1 MKYAVCLILWALLL
15 VSCGDSDLGD
25 DINGNN
31 LPVYSTVEDL
41 PPCTAANEGEQ
52 LFVKSEGIIRV
63 CADEKWFATMNRL
76 GGCTTEPLSDSSGV
90 KILCDGDSVGVV
102 LNGKN
107 GANGTNAVLPD
118 TSENGIVVLDSEKVA
133 TSLEGVSGYS
143 QKGPFINGSKVTVIE
158 LESGRSLNQTGNTFE
173 SKILTDDGQFK
184 LNARMMV
191 SQYVELHAE
200 GYYRNE
206 VTGGNSEAP
215 LTLYAI
221 TDVSKRDGGIVNI
234 NLLTHLEYHRVVYL
248 VTQKKM
254 KVFAAKKQAEREI
267 FALLHIDS
275 KDFFSSEDLN
285 IAGSSEGD
293 AALLAF
299 SVMFQGDRSV
309 SQLTELLTN
318 ISTDME
324 KDSTWDNTKVRDSIA
339 DWAESADA
347 TGKLDTIRA
356 NVEGWGLSKMV
367 PNFEKYVRSFW
378 TKEYNLPTCDKD
390 NINKLFA
397 AGVKRLEK
405 SDERYIC
412 VDSAKIGYI
421 WRRANDFEKDTYDWP
436 AGKDGEMK
444 NGTVNKT
451 ARYIYDS
458 RISAWRVPKD
468 YELLYGGCTDAVAA
482 DNSKNVV
489 YSRDVESVKY
499 GYDTTWAYTVRVCMN
514 HEWKDTSLLYID
526 TRTFGV
532 AEDATVRKGAYSDTV
547 YVYETATAA
556 WRYGTYIERDIG
568 LGCTQRLMDTI
579 AYNPSSSDWY
589 KCIKQGHAQ
598 WICDKAY
605 DPSCQEGV
613 WYDAEW
619 ATNGLKGCKNDDHGR
634 IPLEER
640 EGYRCIYEYV
650 WDDFDSGYGTAA
662 DTYDE
667 VCTEAKTGRMRPGLV
682 KTQSLFVCDN
692 YDWREASPIEERLNL
707 SCTQKNRGDIAE
719 DTLVCDSSKWRDANF
734 FDYPA
739 GHFLETDG
747 RYGSLHDSRDG
758 KDYKTIVIRNHEW
771 MAENLNFDDGSAYSG
786 PTCSEYEGPCE
797 KCYGNKPTNCEKG
810 GRYYTWAEAMNIDK
824 KWANDLASEA
834 GKIKA
839 VHQGICPDG
848 WHIPTKNDWFD
859 LFAYGVTPIQ
869 LMARN
874 IPAWRSYGDQITNE
888 SGFTAYPLG
897 TSNFVKWWSA
907 DEHVY
912 DQAVVAKIP
921 DMGCTYESKV
931 SRFPVRCVKDPPAGD

>member
-1 MKYAVCLILWALLL
+1 MIRLVDIGKLGLAFLAVFAAACSDTSVGDDADNRNGMDIVATAEELPPCTSENDGEPFFVKSEKIIRVCSDTKWYAIKDEESGEKKDSLDSEKGCFVSKETADSLW
-15 VSCGDSDLGD
+15 VSCGD
-25 DINGNN
+25 
-31 LPVYSTVEDL
+31 YS
-41 PPCTAANEGEQ
+41 
-52 LFVKSEGIIRV
+52 F
-63 CADEKWFATMNRL
+63 
-76 GGCTTEPLSDSSGV
+76 
-90 KILCDGDSVGVV
+90 SVPTS
-102 LNGKN
+102 
-107 GANGTNAVLPD
+107 GAN
-118 TSENGIVVLDSEKVA
+118 NGGSVVLDSEKVA

-347 TGKLDTIRA
+347 TSKLDTIRA

-390 NINKLFA
+390 NINKVFA
-397 AGVKRLEK
+397 ASVKRLEK

-412 VDSAKIGYI
+412 VDSAKIGFM
-421 WRRANDFEKDTYDWP
+421 WRRANDLEKDTFGWP

-458 RISAWRVPKD
+458 RISAWRAPKN
-468 YELLYGGCTDAVAA
+468 YELLYGGCTDAIAA

-489 YSRDVESVKY
+489 YSRD
-499 GYDTTWAYTVRVCMN
+499 AYTSRVCID

-526 TRTFGV
+526 TRNFGV

-547 YVYETATAA
+547 YVYEATSGS
-556 WRYGTYIERDIG
+556 WRYGSQVEKDIG
-568 LGCTQRLMDTI
+568 LGCTQRLRDTT
-579 AYNPSSSDWY
+579 ARNSYDTWWY
-589 KCIKQGHAQ
+589 RCTRWAQ
-598 WICDKAY
+598 SQFYHDLG
-605 DPSCQEGV
+605 SGGV
-613 WYDAEW
+613 WLRKSEP
-619 ATNGLKGCKNDDHGR
+619 LQGCEDDGHGK
-634 IPLEER
+634 IPLGDMKEDER
-640 EGYRCIYEYV
+640 CLVNYV
-650 WDDFDSGYGTAA
+650 WDKFDDGGGPGA

-667 VCTEAKTGRMRPGLV
+667 MCTEAKIGKMRPGLV
-682 KTQSLFVCDN
+682 RTGSLFVCDN
-692 YDWREASPIEERLNL
+692 YGWRDASTVEERLDL
-707 SCTQKNRGDIAE
+707 SCTQKNQGGIAE
-719 DTLVCDSSKWRDANF
+719 DTLVCDSSKWRRANF

-739 GHFLETDG
+739 GYFLETDG
-747 RYGSLHDSRDG
+747 RYGTLHDNRDG
-758 KDYKTIVIRNHEW
+758 KDYKTIVIGNQEW
-771 MAENLNFDDGSAYSG
+771 MAENLNFNGESAYLWSECNEDEDHCSG
-786 PTCSEYEGPCE
+786 CFD
-797 KCYGNKPTNCEKG
+797 NKLANCEKG
-810 GRYYTWAEAMNIDK
+810 GRYYTWTEAMYLDK
-824 KWANDLASEA
+824 KWTNDLAREA

-839 VHQGICPDG
+839 VHQGVCPNG
-848 WHIPTKNDWFD
+848 WHIPTANEWNA
-859 LFAYGVTPIQ
+859 LFNYVDDPMKM
-869 LMARN
+869 MARK
-874 IPAWRSYGDQITNE
+874 IPEWNTYVDRITNA
-888 SGFTAYPLG
+888 SGFTAYPTGL
-897 TSNFVKWWSA
+897 SNSVSSNAYWWSV
-907 DEHVY
+907 EEYRYNQVF
-912 DQAVVAKIP
+912 VASVPNTNIINDGKETKYKTAALP
-921 DMGCTYESKV
+921 L
-931 SRFPVRCVKDPPAGD
+931 RCVKDPPAGD